1 MADLVLVVV
10 PGLGPL
16 AMTPDALRAARV
28 RGREV
33 FGEVDA
39 PTVATDAAAPALVD
53 AADLEGRTGIPAT
66 WWMAQA
72 RERRVPHQRIGRRV
86 RFDLAEV
93 MASEAV
99 RKRGAL

>member
-16 AMTPDALRAARV
+16 ALSPDALRAARV
-28 RGREV
+28 KGRELV
-33 FGEVDA
+33 GEVDA
-39 PTVATDAAAPALVD
+39 PPVAAIAAAPALVD
-53 AADLEGRTGIPAT
+53 ATDLEARTGIPAT
-66 WWMAQA
+66 WWAAMA

-86 RFDLAEV
+86 RFDVAEV

-99 RKRGAL
+99 RKRGVV